1 MSLNRFIVSLIMGV
15 IVSWGGGCSS
25 PTSSTAVA
33 YNRVQPAAV
42 EILVNGRMAGSGS
55 IVDDNGSVLI
65 AAHMLPGS
73 DATIEAHSRTLGR
86 YPVRLIAVD
95 RAHDLALLQLPER
108 DTAWPH
114 LSIAQ
119 KAPQAGER
127 VFVFGAP
134 VFRHEVMLAGTVARS
149 QPTFEFYDGA
159 FREIMHITAISPI
172 GTSGGPWVN
181 TRGEIFGVQ
190 SAAMTI
196 KGGHQGV
203 AYAAP
208 LSAIRKLLIKKQTIQ
223 ATTLQTGLE
232 ELWSQSPSLLNK
244 LPKDFRGL
252 VVRQLQGNGVAAKAG
267 LKEWDLIVSVN
278 GKLYERTEELMR
290 FIRSKKPG
298 DTLQIEATDRE
309 GKNLRELFVKLTS
322 IP

>member
-1 MSLNRFIVSLIMGV
+1 MSSNRFIVSLIMGAIV
-15 IVSWGGGCSS
+15 ILGGGCSS

-33 YNRVQPAAV
+33 YDRVQPAAV

-114 LSIAQ
+114 LSIAM

-208 LSAIRKLLIKKQTIQ
+208 LSAIRKLLIKKQNIQ

-232 ELWSQSPSLLNK
+232 ELWSQPPSLLNK

-298 DTLQIEATDRE
+298 DAIQIEATDRD
-309 GKNLRELFVKLTS
+309 GKNLRKLSFELAP
-322 IP
+322 IN

>member
-1 MSLNRFIVSLIMGV
+1 MSSNWFIVSLIMGAIV
-15 IVSWGGGCSS
+15 IWGGGCSS

-33 YNRVQPAAV
+33 YDRVQPAAV

-86 YPVRLIAVD
+86 FPVRLIAVD

-114 LSIAQ
+114 LSIAK
-119 KAPQAGER
+119 KAPQSGER

-298 DTLQIEATDRE
+298 DAIQIEATDRD
-309 GKNLRELFVKLTS
+309 GKNLQKLSFELAPIK
-322 IP
+322 